1 MNPQLNNL
9 KSDKITFTALIGIML
24 LSLIYVSGYSIL
36 MKDKMDSFEKQ
47 MHTIH
52 QEMKILLE
60 FIPSKDS
67 VIYLQKQQISSQIQE
82 IQKELAKNH
91 SSEEDK
97 KRLFHKMVQLKQ
109 QVDKLKVQAK
119 QSLQEDPVAEAIPSI
134 QIIEREIV
142 NDTLLR
148 LKEQEINRLKNIITH
163 LESNEADL
171 IIRNKLS
178 VYYLTAVSSDKRN
191 RAGKTEFLNIQF
203 QLKGDITSIH
213 EKYLYIEVRD
223 PSHRVISNER
233 DKVRIT
239 NHYLSD
245 YKFLPFKYE
254 FIKGKYSIRIYT
266 KDSDFQSV
274 TFLNLI

>member
-1 MNPQLNNL
+1 MNPQIKNL
-9 KSDKITFTALIGIML
+9 KSDKITFTVLIGIML
-24 LSLIYVSGYSIL
+24 LSLIYISGYSIL
-36 MKDKMDSFEKQ
+36 MKDKMESFEKQ

-67 VIYLQKQQISSQIQE
+67 VINLQKQQIFSQIQE
-82 IQKELAKNH
+82 IQKELTRNQ

-97 KRLFHKMVQLKQ
+97 EKLLNRMRQLKQ
-109 QVDKLKVQAK
+109 QVDLLKVQAK
-119 QSLQEDPVAEAIPSI
+119 QTIQENPVTDSKPNI
-134 QIIEREIV
+134 QIVEKVIV
-142 NDTLLR
+142 NDTLLHM
-148 LKEQEINRLKNIITH
+148 KEKEIARLKNIISYM
-163 LESNEADL
+163 ESNGADL

-178 VYYLTAVSSDKRN
+178 VYYLTAVSSDKKN
-191 RAGKTEFLNIQF
+191 RASKTEFFNIQF
-203 QLKGDITSIH
+203 QLKGDIASIH

-223 PSHRVISNER
+223 PAHRIISTER

-274 TFLNLI
+274 TFLNLL